1 MQGKNSFFYV
11 FLLLW
16 GLLFGSPLVAQTN
29 LLQEISK
36 AESAT
41 FSLTAYNKQELP
53 TDTARGFFI
62 GANGLA
68 LTSTALLRNADTLV
82 VSDHRNKNLALDRV
96 IAIHPYAN
104 LALVRLAGYRNR
116 DDGFLTPE
124 RRPYNPWGEVLH
136 IAPRD
141 DQQHRSRITAI
152 TQMLQVFGLGRS
164 AVLSLRASSG
174 ERCAPLLNES
184 GHFIGISHRLHF
196 DAQWVMLPVY
206 LLGDKNWQN
215 VDQDWSSFKKRSDRL
230 QLCDPNCCEGL
241 LLQAMEKWTESARAF
256 STALRIQ
263 PGHPQ
268 ILAWRALSR
277 LSYGNTL
284 GAQEDLDRCSRDP
297 SAAAVTAYTQSKLL
311 LQNEQA
317 GKAQEVLLAALGT
330 DDNLA
335 EGFLLLGQIQQGS
348 KEIRKAYASL
358 SHALELDSLL
368 AMVWYERGRLS
379 MQYASDQQ
387 VALSDLETA
396 ARLNPFLP
404 GIYTLIGSIHF
415 QRNDYLK
422 AIGDFDRALRINPAD
437 DHALMQ
443 RGMARFNTGLKE
455 GACSDWSAAGR
466 LGNTQAFRLISRHCN
481 SVKNKTLQAF

>member
-1 MQGKNSFFYV
+1 MQGKNSFYYV
-11 FLLLW
+11 FLVLW
-16 GLLFGSPLVAQTN
+16 GLLTSPGLLAQN
-29 LLQEISK
+29 SLLEEISR

-41 FSLTAYNKQELP
+41 FSLTALSKQQLP

-68 LTSTALLRNADTLV
+68 LTSASLLRSADSLV
-82 VSDHRNKNLALDRV
+82 VSDHRNKSLELDRI

-104 LALVRLAGYRNR
+104 LALVRLSGYRNR
-116 DDGFLTPE
+116 DDAFLTPE

-136 IAPRD
+136 ISPRE
-141 DQQHRSRITAI
+141 DQQNTSRVSRI
-152 TQMLQVFGLGRS
+152 TQMLQVFELGRS
-164 AVLSLRASSG
+164 ALLPLQSGYG

-184 GHFIGISHRLHF
+184 GHFIGISYRLHTN
-196 DAQWVMLPVY
+196 AQWVLLPVY

-215 VDQDWSSFKKRSDRL
+215 VDQQWAAFRKRSDRL

-241 LLQAMEKWTESARAF
+241 ILQAMEKWSESARAF

-263 PGHPQ
+263 SAHPRIQ
-268 ILAWRALSR
+268 AWRALSR
-277 LSYGNTL
+277 CHYGNTL
-284 GAQEDLDRCSRDP
+284 GAQEDLIISSQDP
-297 SAAAVTAYTQSKLL
+297 SSAAMAAYSQSQLL
-311 LQNEQA
+311 LLDGHKA
-317 GKAQEVLLAALGT
+317 KAQELLLTTLGS

-335 EGFLLLGQIQQGS
+335 EGFLLLGQIQQSS
-348 KEIRKAYASL
+348 KEIRKAYASF

-368 AMVWYERGRLS
+368 AMAWYERGRLS
-379 MQYASDQQ
+379 MQYASDPQ

-396 ARLNPFLP
+396 SRLNPFLP

-415 QRNDYLK
+415 KRNDYLK
-422 AIGDFDRALRINPAD
+422 AIGDFDRALRIHPAD

-443 RGMARFNTGLKE
+443 RGMARFNTGLIE
-455 GACSDWSAAGR
+455 GACNDWSEAGR

-481 SVKNKTLQAF
+481 NIRNKTF